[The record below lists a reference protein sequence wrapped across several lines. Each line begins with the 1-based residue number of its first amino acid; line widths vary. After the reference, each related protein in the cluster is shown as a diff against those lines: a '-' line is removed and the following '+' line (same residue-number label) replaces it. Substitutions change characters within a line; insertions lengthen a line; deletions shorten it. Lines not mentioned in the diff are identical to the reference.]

1 MFSGGSVL
9 WSSENTASSLMMQTN
24 LMQNFSALLNHT
36 YNLYGGVNVCRF
48 CPQKRLLNPPVLILL
63 AVAV

>member
-1 MFSGGSVL
+1 
-9 WSSENTASSLMMQTN
+9 MMQTN

-36 YNLYGGVNVCRF
+36 YNFYGGGGQRVCRF
-48 CPQKRLLNPPVLILL
+48 YPQNRLLNLPVLILL